1 MGTKGTIE
9 GFSPQA
15 SMLTSGNGKC
25 TENTLMTLLKV
36 PHPYS
41 DVISMENFHS
51 ASNIRKQVNANSFP
65 HRVLILE
72 NRRLRTQI
80 LAEPSNLSV
89 FPSLLHISSPT

>member
-9 GFSPQA
+9 GFFPQA

-36 PHPYS
+36 PHPHS

-65 HRVLILE
+65 PRVLILE